1 MNRISA
7 KLLSVLAL
15 FLFIAIIPIAV
26 FAVNEDISIVSTIN
40 SENKQEYTVYI
51 KGISTQNFKYAFTNI
66 ENADPEGMDLNYI
79 NSTQDL
85 GGNQAAFLNAETY
98 EELSKN
104 NKAIYM
110 WAKVKDQ
117 EENEKLILKNTEIDL
132 NKALTDEL
140 LEQVE
145 TLTQKINVEIADNQ
159 DNTTT
164 IKNEKVDGVDIITN
178 VGYVKI
184 KDSDKKAKYY
194 YEMVKLPSTDEYNQL
209 NTLAN
214 QLKDEYDDKEMYEK
228 IKIATEFNEVFE
240 KVTSQAKWEE
250 VKDLTIK
257 QPEDSKKDDKYIIL
271 LKKVAKVDKK
281 EIETLDVQFL
291 TADETEKENVEIE
304 KVVTKETTKL
314 PITYDS
320 IALFVVLGIIVL
332 LVIVVAIRMKKLSK
346 QNEQK

>member
-1 MNRISA
+1 MNRIST

-26 FAVNEDISIVSTIN
+26 FAVNEDISIVATTN
-40 SENKQEYTVYI
+40 SENTQEYTIYI
-51 KGISTQNFKYAFTNI
+51 KGISTQKFKYAFTNI

-104 NKAIYM
+104 NQTIYM
-110 WAKVKDQ
+110 WAKIKD
-117 EENEKLILKNTEIDL
+117 EEGKEKLILKNTNLDL
-132 NKALTDEL
+132 NKILTHEI

-145 TLTQKINVEIADNQ
+145 TLTQKINVEIAENQ
-159 DNTTT
+159 EDTTT
-164 IKNEKVDGVDIITN
+164 IKNEKIDGVDIVTN
-178 VGYVKI
+178 VGYIKI
-184 KDSDKKAKYY
+184 KDGDKNAKHY

-209 NTLAN
+209 NILAN

-228 IKIATEFNEVFE
+228 IKIATEFNKAFE
-240 KVTSQAKWEE
+240 KVTSQAKWQE

-257 QPEDSKKDDKYIIL
+257 QPEDSKKDDQYIIL
-271 LKKVAKVDKK
+271 LKKVSKEDKK
-281 EIETLDVQFL
+281 ESETLDVQFL

-304 KVVTKETTKL
+304 KVITKETTTL

-320 IALFVVLGIIVL
+320 IVLFVVLGIIVF
-332 LVIVVAIRMKKLSK
+332 LVIIIAIRIKKLSK
-346 QNEQK
+346 PNEKK